1 MTEAKTHR
9 DVDNFIVESASG
21 NEPRDDASPE
31 ARYGPIDT
39 SPFVGLAP
47 GNT

>member
-9 DVDNFIVESASG
+9 DVNNFIVESAGG
-21 NEPRDDASPE
+21 NEPRDDASPK
-31 ARYGPIDT
+31 ARDGPIDT

-47 GNT
+47 GDT